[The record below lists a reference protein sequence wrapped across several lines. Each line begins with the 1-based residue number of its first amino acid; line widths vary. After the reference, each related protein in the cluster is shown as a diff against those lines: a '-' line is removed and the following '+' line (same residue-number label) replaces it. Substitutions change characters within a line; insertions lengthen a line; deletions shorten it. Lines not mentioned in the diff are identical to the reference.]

1 MCVNF
6 SLNSA
11 DLSQNCV
18 ACFIEPW
25 KKVTFFSSSSETFH
39 DQDTSSNVEVL
50 LFPVMYIWLHIN
62 IASPTLLKPSAK
74 YGFGTKNSPSPPKRL
89 RGSLLIPLSSAIDHY
104 LQRLDRAR
112 SGAKGNKLFPSKSL
126 YWTVYLDIVKMCDL
140 TKLKLKRSKQIKL
153 C

>member
-6 SLNSA
+6 SLNRA

-18 ACFIEPW
+18 ACFI
-25 KKVTFFSSSSETFH
+25 SSETFH

-74 YGFGTKNSPSPPKRL
+74 YGFGTKNSPPPPPPPKRL
-89 RGSLLIPLSSAIDHY
+89 RGSLFIPLSSAIDHY

-140 TKLKLKRSKQIKL
+140 NKLKLKRSKQIKL